1 MRKVKNIQKV
11 PYLAPDVVT
20 KMIPVPTDGW
30 DAISP
35 LATMDPKRAPILV
48 NWVCRP
54 GFVELRGG
62 YQPFNHTLS
71 ASPVESLMVYRSANT
86 ERLFAAASTKIY
98 EAGLGITPGTV
109 AVSGLTNAR
118 WQYINYTPAGGTTV
132 LHCCNGAD
140 ALLQFDGTSWTN
152 PAVTG
157 LPGGATTA
165 NIVNI
170 NSQKRRIWYILQNS
184 TIAAFMPTDA
194 ITGAIAGYLDLGA
207 LWQKGGR
214 LMTMQSW
221 TVDGGSG
228 PQDYALFISSRG
240 QVTIYSGVD
249 PTNATD
255 WKLVGTFD
263 IAPPIGR
270 RCAMRIGS
278 DVALITQDGVVPISQ
293 ALPFDPSADRSVA
306 LTARIQ
312 NQMATVT
319 GGALSNFGWQMSSF
333 QAQQLFV
340 LNIPLTENSN
350 QEQYVMNTLTGGW
363 SRFVGWKANCFEV
376 YRDLLYW
383 GDNTGGINQAY
394 SSSSDFIS
402 NIAADMQCAFNWMD
416 EPGRLKRMTM
426 VQPLLNVGGSLIPTV
441 TVDVDF
447 ASANFTATATSLTG
461 SVLWDVATWDVSLW
475 PATTSTFKNWL
486 SVNAVGKALAIRL
499 QANVSTGLSL
509 PSLGIFDV
517 GQFDQMK
524 FDTAIPSS
532 LPVLQ
537 VNVFN
542 AIVEMGGA
550 I

>member
-1 MRKVKNIQKV
+1 
-11 PYLAPDVVT
+11 
-20 KMIPVPTDGW
+20 
-30 DAISP
+30 
-35 LATMDPKRAPILV
+35 MDPKRAPILV

-54 GFVELRGG
+54 GFIELRGG

-71 ASPVESLMVYRSANT
+71 TSPVESLMVYRSATT
-86 ERLFAAASTKIY
+86 ERLFAAAGTKIY
-98 EAGLGITPGTV
+98 EAGLGIAAGTV

-118 WQYINYTPAGGTTV
+118 WQYVNFTPAGGNTV
-132 LHCCNGAD
+132 IQCCNGAD
-140 ALLQFDGTSWTN
+140 ALLQFDGTSWTT
-152 PAVTG
+152 PSITG

-170 NSQKRRIWYILQNS
+170 NNQKRRLWYILQNS

-194 ITGAIAGYLDLGA
+194 ITGAIAGFQDLGA
-207 LWQKGGR
+207 LWSKGGR
-214 LMTMQSW
+214 LMAMQSW
-221 TVDGGSG
+221 TIDGGSG

-270 RCAMRIGS
+270 RCALRIGS
-278 DVALITQDGVVPISQ
+278 DVALITQDGVIPISQ

-312 NQMATVT
+312 NQMASVVSGT
-319 GGALSNFGWQMSSF
+319 LDHFGWQMVSF
-333 QAQQLFV
+333 QAQQFFV
-340 LNIPLTENSN
+340 LNVPLTENSQ

-363 SRFVGWKANCFEV
+363 SRFQGWNANCFEI
-376 YRDLLYW
+376 YREGLYW
-383 GDNTGGINQAY
+383 GNNSGGINQAY
-394 SSSSDFIS
+394 QSAIDFTA
-402 NIAADMQCAFNWMD
+402 NITADMQCAFNWMD

-426 VQPLLNVGGSLIPTV
+426 VQPLLTVGGSLIPTIS
-441 TVDVDF
+441 VDVDF

-461 SVLWDVATWDVSLW
+461 SVLWDVAQWNVSLW
-475 PATTSTFKNWL
+475 PAATTTFKNWL
-486 SVNAVGKALAIRL
+486 SVNAIGKALAIRL
-499 QANVSTGLSL
+499 QANVSSGINFTSLSV
-509 PSLGIFDV
+509 FDV
-517 GQFDQMK
+517 GQFDQMM
-524 FDTAIPSS
+524 FDTAIPTS